1 MDLLTNIGLGLSVAA
16 LPQNLLFC
24 FIGVLLGTLIGVLPG
39 IGAVATMAML
49 LPITFHLPPATSLIM
64 LAGIYYGA
72 QYGGSTTAILVNLPG
87 EANSVATTL
96 DGYAMA
102 QRGRAGAALAIA
114 AIASFVAGTVA
125 TLLICV
131 FGPAMAALALKFG
144 PVEYFSLMVLG
155 LVCSMVLANG
165 SLFKAVV
172 MMVVGIFAGL
182 AGTDASSPMPRL
194 TFGVMEMTD
203 GIDFVAVAVGLFGL
217 TEIMIN
223 LEGKPR
229 KVEAVPLRDLF
240 PTKEELKQSTGPI
253 ARGTILGSL
262 LGVLPGGGALLASF
276 GAYALEK
283 KISKTPERFG
293 KGAIEG
299 VAAPEA
305 ANNAGAQTSFIPL
318 LTLGVPSNAIMAVMA
333 GAMTIQGVVPGPQV
347 MVEHATLFWGM
358 IASMW
363 IGNVMLVVL
372 NLPLVGL
379 WVKLLQ
385 MPYRLLFPAIVF
397 FCAIGIYSINSR
409 ALDVYLAVGIGV
421 VGYLMVKLGFEATPL
436 VLGFILG
443 PMLEENFKR
452 GMLLAGG
459 DAMTFLERPISAGL
473 LVAAALMLAAM
484 LLPSVKRTREVA
496 LREDTS
502 PTPTP
507 P

>member
-1 MDLLTNIGLGLSVAA
+1 MDLAQNISLGLGVAA
-16 LPQNLLFC
+16 GFDNLLFC
-24 FIGVLLGTLIGVLPG
+24 FLGVLLGTLIGVLPG

-49 LPITFHLPPATSLIM
+49 LPLTFHLAPTTSLIM

-102 QRGRAGAALAIA
+102 RRGRAGAALAIA
-114 AIASFVAGTVA
+114 AIASFFAGTVS
-125 TLLICV
+125 TVLIAQ

-155 LVCSMVLANG
+155 LVCSMVLATG
-165 SLFKAVV
+165 ALHKAAVMILF
-172 MMVVGIFAGL
+172 GIFLGL
-182 AGTDASSPMPRL
+182 AGTDANSPMPRL
-194 TFGVMEMTD
+194 TFGIDAMAD
-203 GIDFVAVAVGLFGL
+203 GMSFVAIAVGLFGL
-217 TEIMIN
+217 TEIILN
-223 LEGKPR
+223 LER
-229 KVEAVPLRDLF
+229 DLTRVAAIPLRDLF
-240 PTKEELKQSTGPI
+240 PTRAELSESAMPI
-253 ARGTILGSL
+253 VRGTFLGSI

-283 KISKTPERFG
+283 KLSRTPDRFG
-293 KGAIEG
+293 KGAIAG

-333 GAMTIQGVVPGPQV
+333 GAMTIQGIIPGPQV
-347 MVEHATLFWGM
+347 MTEHAPLFWGM

-363 IGNVMLVVL
+363 IGNLMLLVL

-385 MPYRLLFPAIVF
+385 VPYRLMFPAILF
-397 FCAIGIYSINSR
+397 FSAIGVYSIANQ
-409 ALDVYLAVGIGV
+409 AFDVYLAVGAGV
-421 VGYLMVKLGFEATPL
+421 LGYVMAKLGFEPTPL

-443 PMLEENFKR
+443 PMMEENFKR
-452 GMLLAGG
+452 AMLLAGG
-459 DAMTFLERPISAGL
+459 DPATFIDRPISAGL
-473 LVAAALMLAAM
+473 LLVSAALLAVM
-484 LLPSVKRTREVA
+484 VLPSVKRTRAVA
-496 LREDTS
+496 LREE
-502 PTPTP
+502 
-507 P
+507 

>member
-1 MDLLTNIGLGLSVAA
+1 MDLLGNIGMGLAVAA
-16 LPQNLLFC
+16 APQNLLFC
-24 FIGVLLGTLIGVLPG
+24 FVGVLLGTLIGVLPG

-87 EANSVATTL
+87 EANSVATAL

-102 QRGRAGAALAIA
+102 QRGRGGAALAIA

-125 TLLICV
+125 TLLISM

-144 PVEYFSLMVLG
+144 PVEYFSLMLLG

-172 MMVVGIFAGL
+172 MVVFGMFLGL

-194 TFGVMEMTD
+194 TFGAMELSD

-217 TEIMIN
+217 SEIMLN
-223 LEGKPR
+223 LERTPQQ
-229 KVEAVPLRDLF
+229 VQAVPLRDLF
-240 PTKEELKQSTGPI
+240 PTRGELRDSVGPI
-253 ARGTILGSL
+253 LRGTMLGSL

-283 KISKTPERFG
+283 KLSKTPERFG
-293 KGAIEG
+293 KGAVEG

-347 MVEHATLFWGM
+347 MTEHATLFWGL

-363 IGNVMLVVL
+363 IGNLMLVVL

-385 MPYRLLFPAIVF
+385 VPYRLMFPAIVF

-409 ALDVYLAVGIGV
+409 ALDVYLAVAIGV
-421 VGYLMVKLGFEATPL
+421 LGCLMVKLRFEATPM

-443 PMLEENFKR
+443 PMMEENFKR
-452 GMLLAGG
+452 AMLLSGGEAG
-459 DAMTFLERPISAGL
+459 TFIQRPISAGL
-473 LVAAALMLAAM
+473 LIAALLMMAALA
-484 LLPSVKRTREVA
+484 LPSVKRTRAEA
-496 LREDTS
+496 LREN
-502 PTPTP
+502 
-507 P
+507 

>member
-1 MDLLTNIGLGLSVAA
+1 MDLFHNIGLGLSVAA
-16 LPQNLLFC
+16 MPTNLLFC
-24 FIGVLLGTLIGVLPG
+24 FVGVLLGTLIGVLPG

-87 EANSVATTL
+87 EANSVVTTL

-102 QRGRAGAALAIA
+102 QRGRGGAALAIA
-114 AIASFVAGTVA
+114 AIGSFVAGTVS
-125 TLLICV
+125 TLLIAM

-144 PVEYFSLMVLG
+144 PVEYFSLMLLG
-155 LVCSMVLANG
+155 LVCSMVLASG
-165 SLFKAVV
+165 SLFKAVL
-172 MMVVGIFAGL
+172 MMVLGMFMGL
-182 AGTDASSPMPRL
+182 AGTDANSPMPRL
-194 TFGVMEMTD
+194 TFGVMTLAD

-217 TEIMIN
+217 TEIMLN
-223 LEGKPR
+223 LENDPKE
-229 KVEAVPLRDLF
+229 VQAVPMHELL
-240 PTKEELKQSTGPI
+240 PTRAEMRESVGPI
-253 ARGTILGSL
+253 LRGTLLGSL

-283 KISKTPERFG
+283 KLSKTPERFG
-293 KGAIEG
+293 KGAIAG
-299 VAAPEA
+299 VAAPES

-333 GAMTIQGVVPGPQV
+333 GAMTIQGIVPGPQV
-347 MVEHATLFWGM
+347 MTEHATLFWGM

-363 IGNVMLVVL
+363 IGNLMLVVL

-385 MPYRLLFPAIVF
+385 VPYRLLFPAIVF
-397 FCAIGIYSINSR
+397 FCAIGIYSINNR

-421 VGYLMVKLGFEATPL
+421 LGYLMVKLGFEATPL

-452 GMLLAGG
+452 AMLLSGG
-459 DAMTFLERPISAGL
+459 EASTFVQRPISAGL
-473 LVAAALMLAAM
+473 LGATAILLALM
-484 LLPSVKRTREVA
+484 LLPSFKRTRSEA
-496 LREDTS
+496 LRED
-502 PTPTP
+502 
-507 P
+507 

>member
-1 MDLLTNIGLGLSVAA
+1 MDLFQNIALGLQVAA
-16 LPQNLLFC
+16 LPNNLLFC
-24 FIGVLLGTLIGVLPG
+24 FVGVLMGTLIGVLPG

-102 QRGRAGAALAIA
+102 QRGRGGAALAIA
-114 AIASFVAGTVA
+114 AIGSFVAGTVA
-125 TLLICV
+125 TLLIAM

-144 PVEYFSLMVLG
+144 PVEYFSLMLLG
-155 LVCSMVLANG
+155 LVCSMVLASG
-165 SLFKAVV
+165 PLFKALLMIVFG
-172 MMVVGIFAGL
+172 MFLGL
-182 AGTDASSPMPRL
+182 AGTDANSPMPRL
-194 TFGVMEMTD
+194 TFGVMSLAD

-217 TEIMIN
+217 SEIMLN
-223 LEGKPR
+223 LENDPR
-229 KVEAVPLRDLF
+229 EVQAVPMRELF
-240 PTKEELKQSTGPI
+240 PTREEMKESAMPI
-253 ARGTILGSL
+253 LRGTMLGSF

-283 KISKTPERFG
+283 KLSKTPERFG
-293 KGAIEG
+293 KGAIAG

-347 MVEHATLFWGM
+347 MTEHATLFWGM

-363 IGNVMLVVL
+363 IGNLMLVVL

-385 MPYRLLFPAIVF
+385 VPYRLLFPAIVF

-409 ALDVYLAVGIGV
+409 PLDVYLAVGIGV
-421 VGYLMVKLGFEATPL
+421 LGYLMVKLGFEGTPL

-443 PMLEENFKR
+443 PMMEENFKR
-452 GMLLAGG
+452 AMLLSGG
-459 DAMTFLERPISAGL
+459 EVSTFVQRPISAGL
-473 LVAAALMLAAM
+473 LAAAAIALALMLM
-484 LLPSVKRTREVA
+484 PSVKRTRAEA
-496 LREDTS
+496 LRED
-502 PTPTP
+502 
-507 P
+507 

>member
-1 MDLLTNIGLGLSVAA
+1 MDLFHNIGLGLSVAA
-16 LPQNLLFC
+16 MPTNLLFC
-24 FIGVLLGTLIGVLPG
+24 FVGVLLGTLIGVLPG

-87 EANSVATTL
+87 EANSVVTTL

-102 QRGRAGAALAIA
+102 QRGRGGAALAIA
-114 AIASFVAGTVA
+114 AIGSFVAGTVS
-125 TLLICV
+125 TLLIAM

-144 PVEYFSLMVLG
+144 PVEYFSLMLLG
-155 LVCSMVLANG
+155 LVCSMVLASG
-165 SLFKAVV
+165 SLFKAVL
-172 MMVVGIFAGL
+172 MMVLGMFMGL
-182 AGTDASSPMPRL
+182 AGTDANSPMPRL
-194 TFGVMEMTD
+194 TFGVMTLAD

-217 TEIMIN
+217 TEIMLN
-223 LEGKPR
+223 LENDPKE
-229 KVEAVPLRDLF
+229 VHAVPMHELL
-240 PTKEELKQSTGPI
+240 PTREEMRESVGPI
-253 ARGTILGSL
+253 LRGTLLGSV

-283 KISKTPERFG
+283 KLSKTPERFG
-293 KGAIEG
+293 KGAIAG
-299 VAAPEA
+299 VAAPES

-333 GAMTIQGVVPGPQV
+333 GAMTIQGIVPGPQV
-347 MVEHATLFWGM
+347 MTEHATLFWGM

-363 IGNVMLVVL
+363 IGNLMLVVL

-385 MPYRLLFPAIVF
+385 VPYRLLFPAIVF
-397 FCAIGIYSINSR
+397 FCAIGIYSINNR

-421 VGYLMVKLGFEATPL
+421 LGYLMVKLGFEGTPL

-452 GMLLAGG
+452 AMLLSGG
-459 DAMTFLERPISAGL
+459 EATTFVQRPISAGL
-473 LVAAALMLAAM
+473 LGVTAIMLALM
-484 LLPSVKRTREVA
+484 LLPSFKRTRSEA
-496 LREDTS
+496 LRDD
-502 PTPTP
+502 
-507 P
+507 

>member
-1 MDLLTNIGLGLSVAA
+1 MDLLQNISLGMSVAA
-16 LPQNLLFC
+16 GFENLLFC
-24 FIGVLLGTLIGVLPG
+24 FLGVLLGTLIGVLPG

-49 LPITFHLPPATSLIM
+49 LPLTFHLAPTTSLIM

-102 QRGRAGAALAIA
+102 KRGRAGAALAIA
-114 AIASFVAGTVA
+114 AIGSFFAGTVS
-125 TLLICV
+125 TLLIAQ

-144 PVEYFSLMVLG
+144 PVEYFSLMLLG
-155 LVCSMVLANG
+155 LVCSMVLAAG
-165 SLFKAVV
+165 ALHKAVV
-172 MMVVGIFAGL
+172 MILFGIFLGL
-182 AGTDASSPMPRL
+182 AGTDANSPMPRL
-194 TFGVMEMTD
+194 TFGVDAMAD
-203 GIDFVAVAVGLFGL
+203 GMSFVAIAVGLFGI
-217 TEIMIN
+217 TEIILN
-223 LEGKPR
+223 LERDLTRIG
-229 KVEAVPLRDLF
+229 AIPLKDLF
-240 PTKEELKQSTGPI
+240 PTREELKESAGPI
-253 ARGTILGSL
+253 VRGTFLGSV

-293 KGAIEG
+293 KGAIAG

-333 GAMTIQGVVPGPQV
+333 GAMTIQGIIPGPQV
-347 MVEHATLFWGM
+347 MVEHAPLFWGM

-363 IGNVMLVVL
+363 IGNLMLLVL

-385 MPYRLLFPAIVF
+385 VPYRLMFPAILF
-397 FCAIGIYSINSR
+397 FSAIGVYSIANASF
-409 ALDVYLAVGIGV
+409 DVYLAVIMGV
-421 VGYLMVKLGFEATPL
+421 LGYVMAKLGFEATPL

-443 PMLEENFKR
+443 PMMEENFKR
-452 GMLLAGG
+452 AMLLSGG
-459 DAMTFLERPISAGL
+459 DAATFIERPISAGL
-473 LVAAALMLAAM
+473 LLVSLLMLALM
-484 LLPSVKRTREVA
+484 LLPSFKQTRQVA
-496 LREDTS
+496 LKED
-502 PTPTP
+502 
-507 P
+507 

>member
-1 MDLLTNIGLGLSVAA
+1 MDLFHNIGLGLSVAA
-16 LPQNLLFC
+16 MPTNLLFC
-24 FIGVLLGTLIGVLPG
+24 FVGVLLGTLIGVLPG

-87 EANSVATTL
+87 EANSVVTTL

-102 QRGRAGAALAIA
+102 QRGRGGAALAIA
-114 AIASFVAGTVA
+114 AIGSFVAGTVS
-125 TLLICV
+125 TLLIAM

-144 PVEYFSLMVLG
+144 PVEYFSLMLLG
-155 LVCSMVLANG
+155 LVCSMVLASG
-165 SLFKAVV
+165 SLFKAVL
-172 MMVVGIFAGL
+172 MMVLGMFMGL
-182 AGTDASSPMPRL
+182 AGTDANSPMPRL
-194 TFGVMEMTD
+194 TFGVMTLAD

-217 TEIMIN
+217 TEIMLN
-223 LEGKPR
+223 LENDPKE
-229 KVEAVPLRDLF
+229 VHAVPMHELL
-240 PTKEELKQSTGPI
+240 PTRAEMRESVGPI
-253 ARGTILGSL
+253 LRGTLLGSL

-283 KISKTPERFG
+283 KLSKTPERFG
-293 KGAIEG
+293 KGAIAG
-299 VAAPEA
+299 VAAPES

-333 GAMTIQGVVPGPQV
+333 GAMTIQGIVPGPQV
-347 MVEHATLFWGM
+347 MTEHATLFWGM

-363 IGNVMLVVL
+363 IGNLMLVVL

-385 MPYRLLFPAIVF
+385 VPYRLLFPAIVF
-397 FCAIGIYSINSR
+397 FCAIGIYSINNR

-421 VGYLMVKLGFEATPL
+421 LGYLMVKLGFEATPL

-452 GMLLAGG
+452 AMLLSGG
-459 DAMTFLERPISAGL
+459 EASTFVQRPISAGL
-473 LVAAALMLAAM
+473 LGATAILLALM
-484 LLPSVKRTREVA
+484 LLPSFKRTRSEA
-496 LREDTS
+496 LRED
-502 PTPTP
+502 
-507 P
+507 

>member
-1 MDLLTNIGLGLSVAA
+1 
-16 LPQNLLFC
+16 
-24 FIGVLLGTLIGVLPG
+24 VLLGTLIGVLPG

-102 QRGRAGAALAIA
+102 RNGRGGAALAIA
-114 AIASFVAGTVA
+114 AIGSFVAGTVA
-125 TLLICV
+125 TLLIAM
-131 FGPAMAALALKFG
+131 FGPGMAALALKFG
-144 PVEYFSLMVLG
+144 PVEYFSLMLLG
-155 LVCSMVLANG
+155 LVCSVVLASG
-165 SLFKAVV
+165 SLFKAVAMIV
-172 MMVVGIFAGL
+172 FGMFLGM
-182 AGTDASSPMPRL
+182 AGTDANSPMPRL
-194 TFGVMEMTD
+194 TFGVMELTE

-217 TEIMIN
+217 TEIMLN
-223 LEGKPR
+223 LESKPR
-229 KVEAVPLRDLF
+229 EVQAVPLRELF
-240 PTKEELKQSTGPI
+240 PTREELRASAGPI
-253 ARGTILGSL
+253 LRGTVLGSM

-305 ANNAGAQTSFIPL
+305 ANNAGAQTSFVPL

-333 GAMTIQGVVPGPQV
+333 GAMTIQGVIPGPQV

-363 IGNVMLVVL
+363 IGNLMLVVL

-385 MPYRLLFPAIVF
+385 VPYRLLFPAIVF
-397 FCAIGIYSINSR
+397 FCAIGIYSINNR
-409 ALDVYLAVGIGV
+409 ALDVYLAVGIGLL
-421 VGYLMVKLGFEATPL
+421 GYLMVKLGFEGTPL

-443 PMLEENFKR
+443 PMMEENFKR
-452 GMLLAGG
+452 AMLLSGG
-459 DAMTFLERPISAGL
+459 DALTFVQRPISAGL
-473 LVAAALMLAAM
+473 LLAAAVALALMTM
-484 LLPSVKRTREVA
+484 PSFKRTRAQAMQEPA
-496 LREDTS
+496 
-502 PTPTP
+502 
-507 P
+507 

>member
-1 MDLLTNIGLGLSVAA
+1 MELLSNIAMGLQVAV

-24 FIGVLLGTLIGVLPG
+24 FVGVLLGTLIGVLPG

-102 QRGRAGAALAIA
+102 QNGRGGAALAIA
-114 AIASFVAGTVA
+114 AIGSFVAGTVA
-125 TLLICV
+125 TLLISV
-131 FGPAMAALALKFG
+131 FGPGMAALALKFG
-144 PVEYFSLMVLG
+144 PVEYFSLMLLG

-172 MMVVGIFAGL
+172 MIVFGMFLGL
-182 AGTDASSPMPRL
+182 AGTDANSPMPRL
-194 TFGVMEMTD
+194 TFGVMELAD
-203 GIDFVAVAVGLFGL
+203 GIDFVAIAVGLFGL
-217 TEIMIN
+217 TEIMLN
-223 LEGKPR
+223 LEQKPR
-229 KVEAVPLRDLF
+229 EVQAVPMHELL
-240 PTKEELKQSTGPI
+240 PTKEELKESIGPI
-253 ARGTILGSL
+253 LRGTLLGSV

-283 KISKTPERFG
+283 KLSRTPERFG
-293 KGAIEG
+293 KGAIAG
-299 VAAPEA
+299 VAAPES

-333 GAMTIQGVVPGPQV
+333 GAMTIQGIVPGPQV
-347 MVEHATLFWGM
+347 MTEHATLFWGM

-363 IGNVMLVVL
+363 VGNLMLVVL

-385 MPYRLLFPAIVF
+385 VPYRLLYPAIVF
-397 FCAIGIYSINSR
+397 FCAIGIYSINNR
-409 ALDVYLAVGIGV
+409 ALDVYLAVGIGLL
-421 VGYLMVKLGFEATPL
+421 GYLMVKLGFEATPL

-443 PMLEENFKR
+443 PMMEENFKR
-452 GMLLAGG
+452 AMLLSGG
-459 DAMTFLERPISAGL
+459 DAQTFVERPISAGL

-484 LLPSVKRTREVA
+484 ALPGVKRTRAEA
-496 LREDTS
+496 LKED
-502 PTPTP
+502 
-507 P
+507 

>member
-1 MDLLTNIGLGLSVAA
+1 MELLSNIAMGLQVAV
-16 LPQNLLFC
+16 LPPNLLFC
-24 FIGVLLGTLIGVLPG
+24 FVGVLLGTLIGVLPG

-102 QRGRAGAALAIA
+102 QNGRGGAALAIA
-114 AIASFVAGTVA
+114 AIGSFVAGTVA
-125 TLLICV
+125 TLLISV
-131 FGPAMAALALKFG
+131 FGPGMAALALKFG
-144 PVEYFSLMVLG
+144 PVEYFSLMLLG

-165 SLFKAVV
+165 SLLKAVV
-172 MMVVGIFAGL
+172 MIVFGMFLGL
-182 AGTDASSPMPRL
+182 AGTDANSPMPRL
-194 TFGVMEMTD
+194 TFGVMELAD
-203 GIDFVAVAVGLFGL
+203 GIDFVAIAVGLFGL
-217 TEIMIN
+217 TEIMLN
-223 LEGKPR
+223 LEQKPR
-229 KVEAVPLRDLF
+229 EVQAVPMHELL
-240 PTKEELKQSTGPI
+240 PTREELKESVGPI
-253 ARGTILGSL
+253 LRGTLLGSV

-283 KISKTPERFG
+283 KLSRTPERFG
-293 KGAIEG
+293 KGAIAG
-299 VAAPEA
+299 VAAPES

-333 GAMTIQGVVPGPQV
+333 GAMTIQGIVPGPQV
-347 MVEHATLFWGM
+347 MTEHATLFWGM

-363 IGNVMLVVL
+363 VGNLMLVVL

-385 MPYRLLFPAIVF
+385 VPYRLLYPAIVF
-397 FCAIGIYSINSR
+397 FCAIGIYSINNR
-409 ALDVYLAVGIGV
+409 ALDVYLAVGIGL

-443 PMLEENFKR
+443 PMMEENFKR
-452 GMLLAGG
+452 AMLLSGG
-459 DAMTFLERPISAGL
+459 DAQTFVERPISAGL

-484 LLPSVKRTREVA
+484 ALPSVKRTRAEA
-496 LREDTS
+496 LKED
-502 PTPTP
+502 
-507 P
+507 

>member
-1 MDLLTNIGLGLSVAA
+1 MDLFQNIALGLQVAA
-16 LPQNLLFC
+16 LPNNLLFC
-24 FIGVLLGTLIGVLPG
+24 FVGVLMGTLIGVLPG

-102 QRGRAGAALAIA
+102 QRGRGGAALAIA
-114 AIASFVAGTVA
+114 AIGSFVAGTVA
-125 TLLICV
+125 TLLIAM

-144 PVEYFSLMVLG
+144 PVEYFSLMLLG
-155 LVCSMVLANG
+155 LVCSMVLASG
-165 SLFKAVV
+165 PLFKALLMIVFG
-172 MMVVGIFAGL
+172 MFLGL
-182 AGTDASSPMPRL
+182 AGTDANSPMPRL
-194 TFGVMEMTD
+194 TFGVMSLAD

-217 TEIMIN
+217 SEIMLN
-223 LEGKPR
+223 LENDPR
-229 KVEAVPLRDLF
+229 EVQAVPMRELF
-240 PTKEELKQSTGPI
+240 PTREEMKESAMPI
-253 ARGTILGSL
+253 LRGTMLGSF

-283 KISKTPERFG
+283 KLSKTPERFG
-293 KGAIEG
+293 KGAIAG

-347 MVEHATLFWGM
+347 MTEHATLFWGM

-363 IGNVMLVVL
+363 IGNLMLVVL

-385 MPYRLLFPAIVF
+385 VPYRLLFPAIVF

-409 ALDVYLAVGIGV
+409 PLDVYLAVGIGV
-421 VGYLMVKLGFEATPL
+421 LGYLMVKLGFEGTPL

-443 PMLEENFKR
+443 PMMEENFKR
-452 GMLLAGG
+452 AMLLSGG
-459 DAMTFLERPISAGL
+459 EVSTFVQRPISAGL
-473 LVAAALMLAAM
+473 LAAAAIALALMLM
-484 LLPSVKRTREVA
+484 PSFKRTRAEA
-496 LREDTS
+496 LRED
-502 PTPTP
+502 
-507 P
+507 

>member
-1 MDLLTNIGLGLSVAA
+1 MELLSNVALGLQVAA

-24 FIGVLLGTLIGVLPG
+24 FVGVLLGTLIGVLPG

-102 QRGRAGAALAIA
+102 QRGRGGAALAIA

-125 TLLICV
+125 TVLIV
-131 FGPAMAALALKFG
+131 LFGPALASLVLKFG
-144 PVEYFSLMVLG
+144 PVEYFSLLLLG

-172 MMVVGIFAGL
+172 MIAFGMFAGL
-182 AGTDASSPMPRL
+182 AGTDANSPMPRL
-194 TFGVMEMTD
+194 TFGVMELSD

-217 TEIMIN
+217 SEIMLN
-223 LEGKPR
+223 LEDKPR
-229 KVEAVPLRDLF
+229 DVQAVPLRELF
-240 PTKEELKQSTGPI
+240 PTREELRESAGPTI
-253 ARGTILGSL
+253 RGTLLGSV

-293 KGAIEG
+293 QGAVAG

-347 MVEHATLFWGM
+347 MTEHAKLFWGM

-363 IGNVMLVVL
+363 IGNLMLVIL

-379 WVKLLQ
+379 WVRLLQ
-385 MPYRLLFPAIVF
+385 VPYRLLYPAIVF
-397 FCAIGIYSINSR
+397 FCAIGIYSINNR
-409 ALDVYLAVGIGV
+409 ALDVHLAVGIGV
-421 VGYLMVKLGFEATPL
+421 LGYLMIKLGFEATPL

-443 PMLEENFKR
+443 PMIEENFKR
-452 GMLLAGG
+452 AMLLSGG
-459 DAMTFLERPISAGL
+459 SLTTFVERPISAGL
-473 LVAAALMLAAM
+473 LFACVLMIGAL
-484 LLPSVKRTREVA
+484 LLPGVKRTRADA
-496 LREDTS
+496 LRED
-502 PTPTP
+502 
-507 P
+507 

>member
-1 MDLLTNIGLGLSVAA
+1 MDLIQNIALGLGVAA
-16 LPQNLLFC
+16 GFNNLLFC
-24 FIGVLLGTLIGVLPG
+24 FLGVLLGTLIGVLPG

-49 LPITFHLPPATSLIM
+49 LPLTFHLAPTTSLIM

-102 QRGRAGAALAIA
+102 RRGRAGAALAIA
-114 AIASFVAGTVA
+114 AIASFFAGTVS
-125 TLLICV
+125 TLLIAQ

-155 LVCSMVLANG
+155 LVCSIVLASG
-165 SLFKAVV
+165 AIHKAAIVILF
-172 MMVVGIFAGL
+172 GIFLGL
-182 AGTDASSPMPRL
+182 AGTDANSPLPRL
-194 TFGVMEMTD
+194 TFGIDAFAD
-203 GIDFVAVAVGLFGL
+203 GISFVAIAVGLFGI
-217 TEIMIN
+217 TEVMLN
-223 LEGKPR
+223 LERDLTRVAP
-229 KVEAVPLRDLF
+229 VPLRDLF
-240 PTKEELKQSTGPI
+240 PNKEELKESAGPI
-253 ARGTILGSL
+253 VRGTFLGSV

-283 KISKTPERFG
+283 RISKTPERFG
-293 KGAIEG
+293 KGAIAG

-333 GAMTIQGVVPGPQV
+333 GAMTIQGIIPGPQV
-347 MVEHATLFWGM
+347 MVEHATLFWAM

-363 IGNVMLVVL
+363 IGNLMLLVL

-385 MPYRLLFPAIVF
+385 VPYRLLYPSILF
-397 FCAIGIYSINSR
+397 FSVIGVYSVSNQPV
-409 ALDVYLAVGIGV
+409 DVYLAVATGIL
-421 VGYLMVKLGFEATPL
+421 GYVMAKLGFEAAPL

-443 PMLEENFKR
+443 PMMEENFKR
-452 GMLLAGG
+452 AMILSGG
-459 DAMTFLERPISAGL
+459 DPVTFVERPISAVL
-473 LVAAALMLAAM
+473 LAMAAAM
-484 LLPSVKRTREVA
+484 LCLILLPSFKRTRDVA
-496 LREDTS
+496 LREDA
-502 PTPTP
+502 
-507 P
+507 